1 MQFSIVDVASVKVQS
16 ILRNLDLKSP
26 PKEFNIP
33 QKTLT
38 SWAKHDKTLQETIT
52 FADKR
57 LQRLQKQTTNF
68 SYSDPGGTLENIN

>member
-26 PKEFNIP
+26 SKEFNIP

-38 SWAKHDKTLQETIT
+38 SWAKHDKTLQETIA
-52 FADKR
+52 FADK
-57 LQRLQKQTTNF
+57 RLQKQTTNF
-68 SYSDPGGTLENIN
+68 SYSDPGGTSENIN